1 MTKKI
6 FENALSLGI
15 MQVVNLGLPLLSLP
29 YLALKLGVD
38 QLGRMAFALAV
49 AQLLLMVTDYGFN
62 LSASK
67 AIAVNR
73 HNPAKIT
80 EIWCVVTFLRVVFA
94 LGGIFCIAVSTL
106 FFERAR
112 SEIGLFVAAYAMVI
126 GNVLFP
132 QWLFQGLE
140 QLRIVSIAQML
151 ARVIVFSLIFVLV
164 KSEEDLYWATFL
176 QSAGFLLGGLLALPQ
191 TLRAIRGGE
200 IRLPGKPAIV
210 AQLKE
215 GWPVFLSTAAVN
227 VYTTSNSFI
236 LGLFVA
242 PVTLGYYHVAEKLI
256 RAVQTIYSAIS
267 NAVYPHVSHLAS
279 SDRIAVLNFNRKFL
293 KNIGSVAVLASL
305 CVYFIGPYVIK
316 FVFGQQ
322 FLPAADILRV
332 FALLPIIIIFSNI
345 FGVQTMLPLGMES
358 AFSRVLL
365 CAAVFDF
372 AVFIP
377 AAYMFGGIGAAW
389 ANIAVELF
397 VSLTMAVL
405 LHIRG
410 RNPITFHL
418 NKVASQNAKT

>member
-1 MTKKI
+1 M
-6 FENALSLGI
+6 
-15 MQVVNLGLPLLSLP
+15 
-29 YLALKLGVD
+29 
-38 QLGRMAFALAV
+38 
-49 AQLLLMVTDYGFN
+49 
-62 LSASK
+62 
-67 AIAVNR
+67 
-73 HNPAKIT
+73 
-80 EIWCVVTFLRVVFA
+80 
-94 LGGIFCIAVSTL
+94 
-106 FFERAR
+106 
-112 SEIGLFVAAYAMVI
+112 
-126 GNVLFP
+126 
-132 QWLFQGLE
+132 
-140 QLRIVSIAQML
+140 
-151 ARVIVFSLIFVLV
+151 
-164 KSEEDLYWATFL
+164 
-176 QSAGFLLGGLLALPQ
+176 
-191 TLRAIRGGE
+191 
-200 IRLPGKPAIV
+200 
-210 AQLKE
+210 
-215 GWPVFLSTAAVN
+215 
-227 VYTTSNSFI
+227 
-236 LGLFVA
+236 
-242 PVTLGYYHVAEKLI
+242 
-256 RAVQTIYSAIS
+256 
-267 NAVYPHVSHLAS
+267 
-279 SDRIAVLNFNRKFL
+279 
-293 KNIGSVAVLASL
+293 AVLASL

>member
-6 FENALSLGI
+6 LENALSLGI

-29 YLALKLGVD
+29 YLAVVLGAD
-38 QLGRMAFALAV
+38 QLGRMAFALAISQV
-49 AQLLLMVTDYGFN
+49 LLVVSDYGFN
-62 LSASK
+62 LSAPK
-67 AIAVNR
+67 AIAINR
-73 HNPAKIT
+73 HDPSKVT
-80 EIWCVVTFLRVVFA
+80 EIWCVVTLVRALLAVAGFLCIGLAA
-94 LGGIFCIAVSTL
+94 LV
-106 FFERAR
+106 FERAR
-112 SEIGLFVAAYAMVI
+112 TELGLFATAYAMVI

-140 QLRIVSIAQML
+140 QLRIVSIVQMI
-151 ARVIVFSLIFVLV
+151 ARLIVFALIFLLV
-164 KSEEDLYWATFL
+164 KTRADLYWATFL
-176 QSAGFLLGGLLALPQ
+176 QSAGFLLGGLMALPY
-191 TLRAIRGGE
+191 TLRAIRRDKMRWPRKE
-200 IRLPGKPAIV
+200 AIQ

-227 VYTTSNSFI
+227 VYTTSNSFF

-256 RAVQTIYSAIS
+256 RAVQTIYSAVS

-279 SDRIAVLNFNRKFL
+279 NDRFAVLHFNRKLL
-293 KNIGSVAVLASL
+293 KNMASLAVLASL
-305 CVYFIGPYVIK
+305 CVYFIGPFAIK
-316 FVFGQQ
+316 LIFGPA
-322 FLPAADILRV
+322 FAPAADILRV

-365 CAAVFDF
+365 CAAIFDF

-377 AAYMFGGIGAAW
+377 AAYLFGGIGAAW

-405 LHIRG
+405 LHLDG
-410 RNPITFHL
+410 RNPITFNL
-418 NKVASQNAKT
+418 NKIASQ